1 MAKHRH
7 TEEAYGEF
15 QRAYDHFNRALF
27 DGCLPPCLIT
37 LHRESKRT
45 YGYFSHQRFV
55 RLSDGKTVTDEI
67 AMNPLHFGGR
77 NAREVLSTLAHEMVH
92 LWQAHHGRPS
102 RTAYHNKHWAA
113 KMDEIGLQ
121 PSSTGAPGGKR
132 TGQTMSHTIRAG
144 GSFARA
150 TAQLMVKGFMI
161 SWADAAGRVEAKM
174 PGRSGRRN
182 KYVCRECSAAAW
194 GKGGLKLICGDCDQP
209 MQAGGTS
216 DDA

>member
-1 MAKHRH
+1 MAKHRP

-45 YGYFSHQRFV
+45 YGYFLHQRFV
-55 RLSDGKTVTDEI
+55 RLSDGRTVTDEI
-67 AMNPLHFGGR
+67 AMNPMHFGGR
-77 NAREVLSTLAHEMVH
+77 NVLEVLSTLAHEMVH

-102 RTAYHNKHWAA
+102 RAAYHNKQWAA

-121 PSSTGAPGGKR
+121 PSSTSAPGGKR
-132 TGQTMSHTIRAG
+132 TGQTMSHYIRG
-144 GSFARA
+144 GGRFARA
-150 TAQLMVKGFMI
+150 AAQLTAKGFMI
-161 SWADAAGRVEAKM
+161 SWADAAWRFEAKM
-174 PGRSGRRN
+174 PDRSGRRS
-182 KYVCRECSAAAW
+182 KYVCRECGAAAW

-209 MQAGGTS
+209 MQAGSYS
-216 DDA
+216 DDG